1 MFLCRDS
8 FSCQSMVGITIHCFF
23 LFSWSKIIFFI
34 FLPPQYIGFLDTH
47 LHSQHNLETFEPL
60 KNYWN
65 WVFNTVTLMQF
76 NDFDLEICNDLNFII
91 EILQI
96 LDIAFASIETGFREK
111 FDFVLVVS
119 SHLFTYIDSHEYIL
133 IFTFLL

>member
-1 MFLCRDS
+1 
-8 FSCQSMVGITIHCFF
+8 
-23 LFSWSKIIFFI
+23 
-34 FLPPQYIGFLDTH
+34 
-47 LHSQHNLETFEPL
+47 
-60 KNYWN
+60 
-65 WVFNTVTLMQF
+65 MQL